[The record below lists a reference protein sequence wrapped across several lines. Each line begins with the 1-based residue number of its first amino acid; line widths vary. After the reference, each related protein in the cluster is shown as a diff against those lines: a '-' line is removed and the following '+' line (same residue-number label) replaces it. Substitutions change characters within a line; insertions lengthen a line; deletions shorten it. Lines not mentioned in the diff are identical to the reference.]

1 MSETLDCLV
10 VGGGPA
16 GLTAAIYLGRFRRRF
31 AVVDQGW
38 SRALWIP
45 RSHNI
50 PGFARGVPGPALLE
64 EMRAQARLYGASL
77 RTGLVERLR
86 RTEDGRFAAAVDG
99 VEVVARTVLLATG
112 VIENKPPLAHF
123 ADAVKRGLVR
133 TCPVCDG
140 YEAIGKRVGVFG
152 AGDHAAKEALFL
164 RTYADRVT
172 LLLPADEGGRL
183 SDGLRQSLA
192 AAAIA
197 TAHVTGG
204 AVSVETDGVMAVDV
218 EDGLPHRF
226 DLIYSAFGATSQ
238 SQLAKALGARADVEG
253 RLYVD
258 DHRETSVGGLYAAG
272 DVVRGLNQICVAT
285 ADAAIAATSVHN
297 RLEQVF
303 A

>member
-1 MSETLDCLV
+1 
-10 VGGGPA
+10 
-16 GLTAAIYLGRFRRRF
+16 
-31 AVVDQGW
+31 VDH
-38 SRALWIP
+38 

-77 RTGLVERLR
+77 RTGVVEGLR
-86 RTEDGRFAAAVDG
+86 RTDDGRFAAAVDG
-99 VEVVARTVLLATG
+99 VEIVARTVLLATG

-164 RTYADRVT
+164 RTYADQVT
-172 LLLPADEGGRL
+172 LLLPDSAHK
-183 SDGLRQSLA
+183 SLA

-218 EDGLPHRF
+218 EDGRPHRF
-226 DLIYSAFGATSQ
+226 DLVYSAFGATSQ
-238 SQLAKALGARADVEG
+238 SQLAKALEARADVEG